1 MMQMAVFGGSTRP
14 GQGIPSIRLIYHQDH
29 FTGSGWL
36 IHTHGRQAQ
45 PPNAIKKV
53 SESPGRIGRQG
64 SCYRAGSIQ
73 RKRLETKPDI
83 SRKEHAAF
91 FINNSRGGKTHCSLN
106 PH

>member
-1 MMQMAVFGGSTRP
+1 MAVFGGSTRP
-14 GQGIPSIRLIYHQDH
+14 GQGIPSIRLIYHQDQ

-36 IHTHGRQAQ
+36 IHTRGGQTQ

-53 SESPGRIGRQG
+53 SESTGRIGRQG
-64 SCYRAGSIQ
+64 PCYRAGRVQ
-73 RKRLETKPDI
+73 GERLEKKPDI

-91 FINNSRGGKTHCSLN
+91 FINISRGGKAHCPLN